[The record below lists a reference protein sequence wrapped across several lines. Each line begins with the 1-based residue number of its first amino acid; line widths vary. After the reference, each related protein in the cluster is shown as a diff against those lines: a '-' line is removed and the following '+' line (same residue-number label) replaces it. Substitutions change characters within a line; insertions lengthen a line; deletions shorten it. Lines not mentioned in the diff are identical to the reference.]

1 LSAAVPI
8 PGRRAVTE
16 VLRSGKRKVAVLW
29 IAAGNRAG
37 PVSEIRSLAAR
48 RGVEVR
54 EADREELDRLAGTEH
69 HQGVVAMAE
78 RGREAS
84 VEELIA
90 RAAAAGEPAF
100 IVALDEVKDPQNVG
114 AVIRTAES
122 AGAHGLVIT
131 EYRSAPLAGG
141 VERASAG
148 AVEYLPV
155 ATVANLRDALER
167 MKKAGCWVV
176 GTDASAPRAHT
187 GASLDR
193 PVVVVLGE
201 EGRGLRELTARTCDE
216 LVAIPM
222 RGKVGSLNVSAAAAV
237 MCYEVV
243 RQRDTGGR
251 PVIARPGGG
260 SVQS

>member
-1 LSAAVPI
+1 MKSGVPI

-16 VLRSGKRKVAVLW
+16 ALRAGRRKVTGLW
-29 IAAGNRAG
+29 VASGGRGG
-37 PVSEIRSLAAR
+37 PLGEIRALAAK

-54 EADREELDRLAGTEH
+54 EADRDELDRLAGTDR

-78 RGREAS
+78 PAREAS
-84 VEELIA
+84 VEELMA
-90 RAAAAGEPAF
+90 RASAGGEPVF

-131 EYRSAPLAGG
+131 ENRSAPLAGG

-176 GTDASAPRAHT
+176 GTDATAPRPHT

-193 PVVVVLGE
+193 PVVIVLGE
-201 EGRGLRELTARTCDE
+201 EGRGLRELTAQTCDE

-222 RGKVGSLNVSAAAAV
+222 RGKIGSLNVSAAAAV

-243 RQRDTGGR
+243 RQRGGSAR
-251 PVIARPGGG
+251 PRIARPGGG